1 VSGDAAAKGSKAE
14 ELTAEELAL
23 LEETF
28 RQVPYVRLLGLE
40 FVAASRGAATFALE
54 VREELTR
61 MGGILHGGA
70 VVSLMDTAAACAVH
84 TLLEPGARTV
94 TVDLTTH
101 FLRPAGTGRVEAR
114 ARILRRGRRVI
125 ILNVEA
131 QDAEGRIISTS
142 TMTYYVQD

>member
-1 VSGDAAAKGSKAE
+1 VSGDTAAK

-23 LEETF
+23 LEKTF
-28 RQVPYVRLLGLE
+28 RQVPFVRLLGLE
-40 FVAASRGAATFALE
+40 FVAAERGSATFALE

-70 VVSLMDTAAACAVH
+70 VVSLMDTAAAYAVH
-84 TLLEPGARTV
+84 TLLEPGGRTV
-94 TVDLTTH
+94 TVDLTVH

-114 ARILRRGRRVI
+114 ARVIRKGRRVL

-131 QDAEGRIISTS
+131 QDDAGTLIATS
-142 TMTYYVQD
+142 TMTYYTQG

>member
-1 VSGDAAAKGSKAE
+1 MSGDAAAGKA
-14 ELTAEELAL
+14 LTPGELAL

-28 RQVPYVRLLGLE
+28 RQVPYARLLGLE
-40 FVAASRGAATFALE
+40 FVAAEPGFATFALE

-84 TLLEPGARTV
+84 TLLEPDGRTV
-94 TVDLTTH
+94 TVDLAVH
-101 FLRPAGTGRVEAR
+101 FLRPAVTGRLEAR
-114 ARILRRGRRVI
+114 ARVLRKGRRVV

-131 QDAEGRIISTS
+131 QDSDGVLIATS
-142 TMTYYVQD
+142 TMTYYTEG

>member
-1 VSGDAAAKGSKAE
+1 MSGDEAAGK
-14 ELTAEELAL
+14 ELTPEELAL

-28 RQVPYVRLLGLE
+28 RRVPYARLLGLE
-40 FVAASRGAATFALE
+40 FVAAERGTATFALE

-84 TLLEPGARTV
+84 TLLEPSGHTV

-114 ARILRRGRRVI
+114 ARVLRRRRRVV

-131 QDAEGRIISTS
+131 HDGEGTLIATS
-142 TMTYYVQD
+142 TMTYYTQD